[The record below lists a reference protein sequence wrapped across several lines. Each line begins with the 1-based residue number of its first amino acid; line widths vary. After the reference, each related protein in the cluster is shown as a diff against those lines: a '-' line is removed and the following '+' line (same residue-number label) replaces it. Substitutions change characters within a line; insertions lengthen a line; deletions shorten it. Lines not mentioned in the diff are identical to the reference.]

1 MDRSLML
8 DQIKYHYLFKRDIDL
23 AKHLGIKP
31 QVLSNWRKRN
41 SFDAVLIY
49 TKCNELS
56 SSWLLTGE
64 GPMLKEDDNSAHPVH
79 EESSAYILQERI
91 SAMEGQ
97 IEALKQANSALRETN
112 GALRETREIFKK
124 RIEELESRNGIPGP
138 Q

>member
-41 SFDAVLIY
+41 SFDAELIY
-49 TKCNELS
+49 TKCNGLN

-64 GPMLKEDDNSAHPVH
+64 GSMLKENDHSAHPVH
-79 EESSAYILQERI
+79 EEGSTYVLQEKI

-97 IEALKQANSALRETN
+97 IEALKQANSALQETN
-112 GALRETREIFKK
+112 SALRETREIFKQ
-124 RIEELESRNGIPGP
+124 RIEELESRNNRAGSD
-138 Q
+138 